1 MAPRRR
7 TAPVLP
13 DAVYRD
19 LLSTLF
25 TMTMPIIG
33 FGILYV
39 VVGLLIYRKWQDGI
53 ILGLIVAAVLVTAVR
68 IVMIARFNQAGGVR
82 QDIELLHRWE
92 RRHILLTCLFALL
105 LAGLNV
111 RALMTHQPLI
121 HVATLSLVFTFGAG
135 IVSRNASRPLL
146 CILSL
151 GCCVLPTA
159 FAMMLHAAS
168 KYDEPLHGEFFAF
181 EALLLLVVAAM
192 SLSSVRH
199 LFHAAVEH
207 LTMKHDLAQ
216 LARFDP
222 LSRSSSS
229 IVKNPTCSRMAI
241 HIPIAVGVSGAGKVQ
256 HPMRIW
262 KRGNLPM

>member
-1 MAPRRR
+1 MCDRLWYCFFFSIRRR
-7 TAPVLP
+7 HTSCA
-13 DAVYRD
+13 
-19 LLSTLF
+19 
-25 TMTMPIIG
+25 
-33 FGILYV
+33 
-39 VVGLLIYRKWQDGI
+39 
-53 ILGLIVAAVLVTAVR
+53 LVT
-68 IVMIARFNQAGGVR
+68 GV
-82 QDIELLHRWE
+82 QTCALPIFELLHRWE

-168 KYDEPLHGEFFAF
+168 KYNEQLHGEFFAF

-199 LFHAAVEH
+199 LDRKSV
-207 LTMKHDLAQ
+207 
-216 LARFDP
+216 
-222 LSRSSSS
+222 
-229 IVKNPTCSRMAI
+229 V
-241 HIPIAVGVSGAGKVQ
+241 
-256 HPMRIW
+256 
-262 KRGNLPM
+262 